1 MRVRCTA
8 TADYRGNAVGDLE
21 LECTNDGLR
30 IALRGVSSYR
40 EGYAPGPPVHA
51 DDVCVPWPGVYA
63 TRLGE
68 RQLQLS
74 IDARSF
80 SSGAGA
86 PTRYLPLNRF
96 LLGEFSERPP
106 DGANHLL
113 GRRGLPAVLAGAG
126 LVALGVFLAL
136 ARALPHARAVGT
148 LGWAALVVALVLGAL
163 AWRAHAGPRPPAH
176 VVLDELCHELS
187 RHVPQHISVAAPT
200 PPPRSSAP
208 LALSALLP
216 RSAVAIAITLAAA
229 TLAALVG
236 SGAARPRASRAER
249 DENGVEPTTTSI
261 AGPLLLP
268 GAPVDNPATS
278 SAASSRTVAAAECSC
293 PRHES
298 LPWQAPLP
306 RLSPVL
312 VSERRRTHDGHEHT
326 ELELAVVNDSAQEAR
341 QLSLSV
347 VFFEAGEGERA
358 GHWQTGERPLFHEGP
373 LAPGQVFRWH
383 VEGRGTSFDVIAP
396 DLGAL
401 AADGSDAAP
410 ADVLARLASDGA
422 RPLRLHAVQLLA
434 FIGDARAESA
444 ARALRSSASPPEAD
458 YLERVLRPA
467 PDLGTCALN
476 VVREANRWR
485 VEACSFNRSDQAM
498 NPLEL
503 RLLAFDA
510 TLDRLRPGARAP
522 ALLAEQALRGPAA
535 LPARSSRRVELS
547 ASLSLEAGRLPR
559 AFELDIVPAQE
570 KP

>member
-21 LECTNDGLR
+21 LECTTDGLR

-51 DDVCVPWPGVYA
+51 NDVCVPWPGVYA

-96 LLGEFSERPP
+96 LLGEFSEPPP
-106 DGANHLL
+106 DGTTRLL
-113 GRRGLPAVLAGAG
+113 GRRGLPALLAGAG

-200 PPPRSSAP
+200 PTPRSSAP
-208 LALSALLP
+208 LALSTLLP

-249 DENGVEPTTTSI
+249 DANGVEPATTSI
-261 AGPLLLP
+261 AAPLLLP
-268 GAPVDNPATS
+268 AVPVDG
-278 SAASSRTVAAAECSC
+278 SASRAVAAAECAC

-326 ELELAVVNDSAQEAR
+326 ELELAVVNDSAREVR

-373 LAPGQVFRWH
+373 LAPGQAFRWH

-410 ADVLARLASDGA
+410 PDVLARLASDGA
-422 RPLRLHAVQLLA
+422 RPLRLHAIQLLA
-434 FIGDARAESA
+434 FLGDARAETA

-458 YLERVLRPA
+458 FLERVLRPA
-467 PDLGTCALN
+467 ADLGTCALK

-498 NPLEL
+498 NTLEL

-522 ALLAEQALRGPAA
+522 APLAEHALRWPAA

-547 ASLSLEAGRLPR
+547 ASLPLEAGRLPR
-559 AFELDIVPAQE
+559 AFELDIARAQE
-570 KP
+570 EE